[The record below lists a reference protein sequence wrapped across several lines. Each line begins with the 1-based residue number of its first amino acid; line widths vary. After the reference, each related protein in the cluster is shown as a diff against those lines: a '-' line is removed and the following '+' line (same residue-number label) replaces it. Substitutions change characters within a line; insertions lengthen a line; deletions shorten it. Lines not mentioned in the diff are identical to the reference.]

1 MTNET
6 KSIIKLISRFLK
18 NREFTILI
26 NKDKLIVM
34 VTHNPELAEKDLTR
48 IVKLVDG
55 KITTD
60 SNPIKEKEKIE
71 IRKDFKLKNKKT

>member
-26 NKDKLIVM
+26 NILITFCKLLKIVIDKD
-34 VTHNPELAEKDLTR
+34 
-48 IVKLVDG
+48 
-55 KITTD
+55 
-60 SNPIKEKEKIE
+60 
-71 IRKDFKLKNKKT
+71 

>member
-26 NKDKLIVM
+26 NNSFVFCKLLKIVIDKELKFVYDYFSM
-34 VTHNPELAEKDLTR
+34 V
-48 IVKLVDG
+48 
-55 KITTD
+55 
-60 SNPIKEKEKIE
+60 E
-71 IRKDFKLKNKKT
+71 ISC

>member
-26 NKDKLIVM
+26 NK
-34 VTHNPELAEKDLTR
+34 N
-48 IVKLVDG
+48 
-55 KITTD
+55 
-60 SNPIKEKEKIE
+60 EKINKNTLKIKYFKPDDE
-71 IRKDFKLKNKKT
+71 IPEDYIKGRPKPASKD